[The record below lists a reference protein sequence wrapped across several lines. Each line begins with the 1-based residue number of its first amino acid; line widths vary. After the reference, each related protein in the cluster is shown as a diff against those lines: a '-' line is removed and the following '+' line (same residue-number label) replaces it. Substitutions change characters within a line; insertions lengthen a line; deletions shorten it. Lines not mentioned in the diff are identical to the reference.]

1 MLWDVYGECRN
12 YNVLSGH
19 KNAVLEVQWTYDS
32 AQVVSASADKTVGV
46 WDAQVCCCSV
56 CLTIPFRRAR
66 RADACDCVCSID
78 RSESEEVYRTHG
90 GGEQLLSSHE
100 RTDAGGERE

>member
-32 AQVVSASADKTVGV
+32 AQVISASADKTVGV
-46 WDAQVCCCSV
+46 WDAQVRVHLLLLLCV
-56 CLTIPFRRAR
+56 IVRVDTIHLTGHHY
-66 RADACDCVCSID
+66 VTMLID
-78 RSESEEVYRTHG
+78 WQTREEVRRTLIG
-90 GGEQLLSSHE
+90 
-100 RTDAGGERE
+100 RE